1 MKFSS
6 ITAVA
11 LLATAVVANPVPE
24 VETRDAAPVLGEEPV
39 LFSPV
44 ELKKREELEKR
55 KKKGGSSSN
64 STSDA
69 VHLTPDGTILI
80 SGAAILS
87 SAYLLL
93 A

>member
-1 MKFSS
+1 
-6 ITAVA
+6 
-11 LLATAVVANPVPE
+11 
-24 VETRDAAPVLGEEPV
+24 

-44 ELKKREELEKR
+44 ELEKREELEKR

-69 VHLTPDGTILI
+69 VHLTPDGMVLI